1 MYSVRTDIV
10 QTVQTELNV
19 VLFIKLCLL
28 SPDSST
34 LIKPSLV
41 TFSCRTRSK
50 LDMFQTWKNLRMKSA
65 CCLSWHA
72 NRSMPKLLAKMSE
85 HGIRRYFFLSIATNK
100 MRLLDYTVIK
110 VVRLTYAVAITW
122 GITAGL
128 PGEFMVLMSEVS
140 RRLAVSRRVNLLPRH
155 ELQ

>member
-1 MYSVRTDIV
+1 
-10 QTVQTELNV
+10 
-19 VLFIKLCLL
+19 
-28 SPDSST
+28 
-34 LIKPSLV
+34 
-41 TFSCRTRSK
+41 
-50 LDMFQTWKNLRMKSA
+50 
-65 CCLSWHA
+65 
-72 NRSMPKLLAKMSE
+72 
-85 HGIRRYFFLSIATNK
+85 